1 MLDWFHWRK
10 FLFQT
15 VLKHVYVVQKA
26 VFSLVSSKQ
35 EDMNDIRT
43 QRYVLDMGEVGG
55 GRTAAAVLHVSKGT
69 LW

>member
-55 GRTAAAVLHVSKGT
+55 GEDGSGSIACE
-69 LW
+69 